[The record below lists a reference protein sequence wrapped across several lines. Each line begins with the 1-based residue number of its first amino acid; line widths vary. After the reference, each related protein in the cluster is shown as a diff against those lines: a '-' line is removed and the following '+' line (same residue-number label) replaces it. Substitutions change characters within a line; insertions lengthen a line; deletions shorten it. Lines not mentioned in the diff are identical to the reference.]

1 MSKTTEKNADATHQT
16 DVINYKLK
24 QPKTIDGVE
33 YESIDL
39 AFYSLTGDDI
49 ANTEF
54 EMISGGNIVAG
65 PAEFNKTYLMHISA
79 RAAKLPFE
87 TFKQLSIKDIS
98 AITMMTQ
105 NFLMQ

>member
-1 MSKTTEKNADATHQT
+1 MSKTTETEIDSTKKNS
-16 DVINYKLK
+16 VINYKLK

-39 AFYSLTGDDI
+39 DFYSLTGDDI
-49 ANTEF
+49 ANAEF
-54 EMISGGNIVAG
+54 EMISSGNIVAG

-79 RAAKLPFE
+79 RAAKLPFD
-87 TFKQLSIKDIS
+87 TFKRFSIGDIS

>member
-1 MSKTTEKNADATHQT
+1 MSKTTEKNTDVTHQN
-16 DVINYKLK
+16 DIVNYKLK

-33 YESIDL
+33 YETINID
-39 AFYSLTGDDI
+39 FYSLTGDDI
-49 ANTEF
+49 ANAEF

-79 RAAKLPFE
+79 RAVKLSFE

>member
-1 MSKTTEKNADATHQT
+1 MSKTTEKNTDVTHQT
-16 DVINYKLK
+16 DVVNYKLK

-39 AFYSLTGDDI
+39 DFYSLTGDDI

-54 EMISGGNIVAG
+54 EMISSGNIVAG

-79 RAAKLPFE
+79 RAAKLPVE
-87 TFKQLSIKDIS
+87 TLKRFSIKDIS